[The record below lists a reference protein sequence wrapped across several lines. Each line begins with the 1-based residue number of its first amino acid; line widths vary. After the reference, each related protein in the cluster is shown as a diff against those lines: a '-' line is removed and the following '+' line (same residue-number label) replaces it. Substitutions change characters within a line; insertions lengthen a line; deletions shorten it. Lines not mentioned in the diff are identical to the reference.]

1 MLGWGGALFGLDGFL
16 HWAFNQYRVDQDPF
30 NQSVCPNHGGGTNA
44 LPPGDTH
51 IVYPG
56 KGRPWSSLRLE
67 AHREGF
73 EDYELLRLLK
83 ERDPKVARKV
93 LAGAIR
99 GFDRYVKTVPR
110 FRAARKSL
118 LENLS

>member
-1 MLGWGGALFGLDGFL
+1 
-16 HWAFNQYRVDQDPF
+16 
-30 NQSVCPNHGGGTNA
+30 
-44 LPPGDTH
+44 
-51 IVYPG
+51 
-56 KGRPWSSLRLE
+56 
-67 AHREGF
+67 
-73 EDYELLRLLK
+73 
-83 ERDPKVARKV
+83 VARKV